1 MFRLALLV
9 GIGDMMQSMSVIH
22 GCSLITTRS
31 MNLSIKSTQHRLMSH
46 STNTTSATQGVL
58 PGIEHHNAPHTT
70 NKIDVKKCRL
80 INTDCILGLKDLP
93 AESVH
98 FVATD
103 PPYFLDG
110 MGDDWDKSKLNKR
123 VKPGVIGGLPAGMK
137 FDKNQAKRLREFMSK
152 VSVELYRVLKPGGF
166 AAIFCQARLSYAVG
180 AAFDETGFEIR
191 DMLAWKYE
199 GQAKAFSQTH
209 FVRKMKISE
218 AKKKAIIKQIEN
230 KKTPQLK
237 PQFEPIILAQKPKE
251 GTFVNNWLKHKTGMM
266 SPDQS
271 IIGAGFPGTILEVP
285 KPKKGAELGHMTVK
299 PVAVM
304 RQLIRLFTIEGQIV
318 LDPFVGSGTTA
329 VAALQDQRE
338 FIGFE
343 IDPDYTN
350 IARARI
356 ENEKEL
362 L

>member
-1 MFRLALLV
+1 M
-9 GIGDMMQSMSVIH
+9 GSQ
-22 GCSLITTRS
+22 TRGVS
-31 MNLSIKSTQHRLMSH
+31 PGVEQRKSSESRK
-46 STNTTSATQGVL
+46 
-58 PGIEHHNAPHTT
+58 
-70 NKIDVKKCRL
+70 KIDDKTCRL
-80 INTDCILGLKDLP
+80 INADCITGLKDLP
-93 AESVH
+93 ADSIH

-137 FDKNQAKRLREFMSK
+137 FDINQAKRLRKFMFRVASD
-152 VSVELYRVLKPGGF
+152 LYRVLKPGGF
-166 AAIFCQARLSYAVG
+166 AVIFCQARLSYAVG
-180 AAFDETGFEIR
+180 VAFDEAGFEIR

-218 AKKKAIIKQIEN
+218 AEKNKIIKQIYN

-237 PQFEPIILAQKPKE
+237 PQFEPIILAQKPKD
-251 GTFVNNWLKHKTGMM
+251 GTFINNWLKHKTGLM

-271 IIGAGFPGTILEVP
+271 IMGSGFPGTILEAP
-285 KPKKGAELGHMTVK
+285 KPKKGTEFGHMTVK

-304 RQLIRLFTIEGQIV
+304 RQLIRLFTIEGQTV
-318 LDPFVGSGTTA
+318 LDPFMGSGTTA
-329 VAALQDQRE
+329 VAALQDKRK

-343 IDPDYTN
+343 IDSDYTN

-356 ENEKEL
+356 ENEQEL